1 MGEIGKKA
9 ILNRQKINKIST
21 YIVLSMFIIFA
32 MIFGVLLDIWLKTNV
47 FFTILFFIFSLL
59 QILFGLSLTGSFI
72 IKILDA
78 KRLGE
83 ENLKEII
90 KNSTYFSDPEYIK
103 DMLDEIK
110 KVANCDSDIEVF
122 VIPSQMINALLVGRT
137 KHDYKLCLTYGT
149 IEKLNLSECKALL
162 YHEVFHIITKDTEY
176 LTTVS
181 GTFGSPMLLFKLS
194 LNAMKNIIK
203 GKDKVSNMD
212 FYRDFIIFSFI
223 CAVSVLFIPLSLL
236 TNFFVSVRKEFDAD
250 MFSVKNVGKES
261 MISLLKKIKESC
273 QSLDTSYFF
282 MRHLFF
288 SHPNCKDITN
298 KVNKVIET
306 YPSIDE
312 RIEFIKKNYYESD
325 KDAKV
330 E

>member
-1 MGEIGKKA
+1 MREFGKKV
-9 ILNRQKINKIST
+9 LWDRQKINKVST
-21 YIVLSMFIIFA
+21 YIILSMFIIFA

-47 FFTILFFIFSLL
+47 FFTILFFIFSIF

-72 IKILDA
+72 IKLLDA

-83 ENLKEII
+83 ENLREII

-103 DMLDEIK
+103 NIIDEVK
-110 KVANCDSDIEVF
+110 RVVDCDSDIEVF

-149 IEKLNLSECKALL
+149 IEKLPLNEFKALL
-162 YHEVFHIITKDTEY
+162 YHEFFHIITKDTEY

-194 LNAMKNIIK
+194 SNAMKNIIK
-203 GKDKVSNMD
+203 SKNKVSNMD

-223 CAVSVLFIPLSLL
+223 CLVSVLFLPLSLL
-236 TNFFVSVRKEFDAD
+236 TNFFISVRKEFDAD
-250 MFSVKNVGKES
+250 MFSVNNVGKES

-298 KVNKVIET
+298 KVNKAIET
-306 YPSIDE
+306 YPTIDE
-312 RIEFIKKNYYESD
+312 RIEFIEKSYSQDNR
-325 KDAKV
+325 V